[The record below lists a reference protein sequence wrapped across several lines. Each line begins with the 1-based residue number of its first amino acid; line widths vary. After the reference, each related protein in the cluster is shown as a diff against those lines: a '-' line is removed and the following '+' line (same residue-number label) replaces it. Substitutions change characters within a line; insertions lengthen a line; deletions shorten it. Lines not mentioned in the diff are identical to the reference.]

1 MNESV
6 KESKAHILIVD
17 DELVVC
23 KSCEKVFRRAGHS
36 SAFVTSGREALRLLG
51 SETYDV
57 VFTDLKMMDMGG
69 LEVLRA
75 IREKYP
81 TTVVVI
87 ITGYA
92 TIASA
97 VETMKSGAFD
107 YLPKPF
113 TPGELLAVL
122 DQAMERRKLL
132 LMSEP
137 DFEYSG
143 DQGFE
148 GMIGKSAAMREVYK
162 LIQKVGPTESTVLI
176 VGESGTGKDLTAKAI
191 HRYSKRK
198 SGTFFAIDI
207 STLSSSLLESELFG
221 HVKGAFT
228 GAASDKPGIFEAADH
243 GTIFL
248 DEIGNLPLETQGRLL
263 RVLQEKELLPVGGT
277 IVRKVDV
284 RLIFA
289 TNQNLKQLVMNSKFR
304 EDLYYRLNVFP
315 LRLPPLRERRED
327 IPELV
332 SYFLQKYCDSI
343 GRAVPRVRAEAM
355 ESLMNYHWPGNVRE
369 LEHAV
374 ERLMILVEKDEIEPI
389 HISAALYRTDSSI
402 RSMIPKTSDELKNLK
417 KRIRES
423 SVQEI
428 EKMFVEE
435 SLARNNWNIS
445 KAARD
450 VNMQRSNFQALMR
463 RYHIKK
469 PTLPAS

>member
-1 MNESV
+1 M
-6 KESKAHILIVD
+6 KETKAQILIVD

-23 KSCEKVFRRAGHS
+23 KSCEKVFRRAEHS
-36 SAFVTSGREALRLLG
+36 VAYATSGREGLRLLQ
-51 SETYDV
+51 SDVYDV

-69 LEVLRA
+69 LEVLQA

-113 TPGELLAVL
+113 TPAELLAVL
-122 DQAMERRKLL
+122 GQAMERRRLL
-132 LMSEP
+132 LMAEP

-143 DQGFE
+143 GNGFQGL
-148 GMIGKSAAMREVYK
+148 IGKSQAMREVYK

-176 VGESGTGKDLTAKAI
+176 IGESGTGKDLTAKAI
-191 HRYSKRK
+191 HQQSKRK
-198 SGTFFAIDI
+198 DATFFAIDI
-207 STLSSSLLESELFG
+207 STLSSSLLETELFG

-228 GAASDKPGIFEAADH
+228 GATADKPGVFEVANR

-248 DEIGNLPLETQGRLL
+248 DEIGNLPVETQARLL
-263 RVLQEKELLPVGGT
+263 RVLQEKEFLPVGST
-277 IVRKVDV
+277 TVRKVDV

-289 TNQNLKQLVMNSKFR
+289 TNQNLKDLVATGKFR

-315 LRLPPLRERRED
+315 IRLPPLRERRDD
-327 IPELV
+327 IPDLATH
-332 SYFLQKYCDSI
+332 FLRIYSDSM
-343 GRAVPRVRAEAM
+343 GRRVPRIKADAM
-355 ESLMNYHWPGNVRE
+355 EALMNYHWPGNVRE

-374 ERLMILVEKDEIEPI
+374 ERLTILVEGDEIEPI
-389 HISAALYRTDSSI
+389 HVSAALYRTDSPI
-402 RSMIPKTSDELKNLK
+402 RSMAPKTSEELKNLK
-417 KRIRES
+417 KRVRES

-428 EKMFVEE
+428 EKLFVEE
-435 SLARNNWNIS
+435 SLMRSNWNIS
-445 KAARD
+445 RAARD

-463 RYHIKK
+463 KYRIKK
-469 PTLPAS
+469 PTPPAS